1 MMTPAGGRGAAPSQ
15 EFLSMRYDERF
26 HAALRDPQDPRPL
39 LLASNASELAI
50 VRRLVD
56 EPSRDANIDRLALR
70 IGQLIASAL
79 GNSSEAAPLYQL
91 ASWAAAKL
99 GSPSTAQSLEEADEQ
114 IVELAG
120 AARLDAPK
128 PGEAELSF
136 AGGGDSRLLHL
147 AITLARL
154 RHKKLKRLRRWRGVL
169 DRLVGRERRPSA
181 GMRQPVRREPLP
193 SEVYVDQGEADGA
206 LWDIIKGA
214 AGRLPLSVWED
225 KLRDARKDVG
235 RFNIIVAGR
244 TGVGKTTL
252 IGAIFG
258 KEVGDT
264 LMGRPRTRGR
274 VWYPEQPG
282 EADILR
288 LCDTEGLEMERYKET
303 LGGLER
309 EIEQRNSSRDPF
321 DHIHVAW
328 LCIDEPSLTVQP
340 GEEALVRMLDRE
352 GIPVI
357 AVLTKAGMAPQFKD
371 KVAELL
377 PSLRAVV
384 RVRAQ
389 PIIIEG
395 HAFQSMGIDE
405 LLRATEAAIP
415 DAVETA
421 WHVAS
426 RNLTAMLARA
436 ETTVRRAA
444 AAAGAAGATP
454 IPLADAAGVF
464 GVQVGMIVA
473 ISLQMG
479 VKLKRSDLQPMAMTL
494 IGALG
499 LTAGGRFIAGQF
511 AKLIPGLGTVAGS
524 AITGSTA
531 AAITYGLGRAYIEF
545 LRSFFGEHD
554 RMPNADEL
562 ALGFQTFWRRWKN
575 KEQTPP
581 VQSRIA

>member
-1 MMTPAGGRGAAPSQ
+1 MAAEPIFAGREGQ
-15 EFLSMRYDERF
+15 EVRMRLDEGLD
-26 HAALRDPQDPRPL
+26 AALRDPLDPRSL
-39 LLASNASELAI
+39 LLAASDAELAPI
-50 VRRLVD
+50 LQIAGD
-56 EPSRDANIDRLALR
+56 GSRSQNIDHLAARIVKLIGESLGQGELPPLQRL
-70 IGQLIASAL
+70 SH
-79 GNSSEAAPLYQL
+79 
-91 ASWAAAKL
+91 WAAEKL
-99 GSPSTAQSLEEADEQ
+99 GSREPAYSLDEADEQ
-114 IVELAG
+114 VTTLAG
-120 AARLDAPK
+120 RARFEEPAA
-128 PGEAELSF
+128 GEADLTFS
-136 AGGGDSRLLHL
+136 GGGDSRLLHL
-147 AITLARL
+147 AIILARL
-154 RHKKLKRLRRWRGVL
+154 RQKKVRRLRRWRGL
-169 DRLVGRERRPSA
+169 INLVVPRPK
-181 GMRQPVRREPLP
+181 PRREPPP
-193 SEVYVDQGEADGA
+193 SSREVAPVPAYAAPPGEADEA
-206 LWDIIKGA
+206 LWGIIKGA

-225 KLRDARKDVG
+225 KLREARKEVG

-258 KEVGDT
+258 KEVGNT

-309 EIEQRNSSRDPF
+309 EIEQRNASRDPF

-340 GEEALVRMLDRE
+340 GEEALVKLLERE

-357 AVLTKAGMAPQFKD
+357 AVLTKAGMAPQFED

-377 PSLRAVV
+377 PGARAVV

-395 HAFQSMGIDE
+395 TAFQPMGLDE
-405 LLRATEAAIP
+405 LLSATQAVIP
-415 DAVETA
+415 DAVEVA

-426 RNLTAMLARA
+426 RNLTAMLAKA
-436 ETTVRRAA
+436 DTTVRRAS

-464 GVQVGMIVA
+464 GIQVGMIIAV
-473 ISLQMG
+473 SLQMG
-479 VKLKRSDLQPMAMTL
+479 VKLKRSDLQPMAVTL

-511 AKLIPGLGTVAGS
+511 AKLIPGLGSIAGS

-531 AAITYGLGRAYIEF
+531 AAITYGLGRAYIEY
-545 LRSFFGEHD
+545 LRTFHQQHD

-575 KEQTPP
+575 KEHAPP
-581 VQSRIA
+581 PPQSGVT

>member
-1 MMTPAGGRGAAPSQ
+1 
-15 EFLSMRYDERF
+15 MRTDERI
-26 HAALRDPQDPRPL
+26 AMALRDPVDLRPL
-39 LLASNASELAI
+39 LLAARDSELSEMRDILAEGGANASA
-50 VRRLVD
+50 
-56 EPSRDANIDRLALR
+56 DRLATR
-70 IGQLIASAL
+70 ILQLIGAGL
-79 GNSSEAAPLYQL
+79 PGNGERAPLFRL
-91 ASWAAAKL
+91 SAWAAEKL
-99 GSPSTAQSLEEADEQ
+99 GAKTPAQSMEEADEQ
-114 IVELAG
+114 IAALAG
-120 AARLDAPK
+120 RATLEPAKA
-128 PGEAELSF
+128 GEPDIGF
-136 AGGGDSRLLHL
+136 ASGGDATLLQL
-147 AITLARL
+147 AIALARL
-154 RHKKLKRLRRWRGVL
+154 RERRLRRLRGWRWTL
-169 DRLVGRERRPSA
+169 DRLVGRTLRK
-181 GMRQPVRREPLP
+181 PVRPAERQSQAVAPRGAYAET
-193 SEVYVDQGEADGA
+193 GEADTE

-225 KLRDARKDVG
+225 KLREARKDVG

-258 KEVGDT
+258 KEVGNT

-303 LGGLER
+303 LGGLAR

-340 GEEALVRMLDRE
+340 GEEALVKLLERE

-357 AVLTKAGMAPQFKD
+357 AVLTKAGMAPQFKE

-377 PSLRAVV
+377 PSARAVV

-395 HAFQSMGIDE
+395 QGFPPMGLDE
-405 LLRATEAAIP
+405 LLRVTETAIP
-415 DAVETA
+415 EAVETA

-426 RNLTAMLARA
+426 RNLTAMIARA
-436 ETTVRRAA
+436 EATVRRGA

-473 ISLQMG
+473 VSLQMG
-479 VKLKRSDLQPMAMTL
+479 VKLKRSDLQPMAVTL
-494 IGALG
+494 LGALG
-499 LTAGGRFIAGQF
+499 LTAGGRFIAGQVI
-511 AKLIPGLGTVAGS
+511 KLIPGIGTVAGS

-531 AAITYGLGRAYIEF
+531 AALTYGLGRAYVEY
-545 LRSFFGEHD
+545 LRSFFQEHE

-562 ALGFQTFWRRWKN
+562 AKGFQTFWRRWKN
-575 KEQTPP
+575 KEVAPP
-581 VQSRIA
+581 AQSGVT

>member
-1 MMTPAGGRGAAPSQ
+1 
-15 EFLSMRYDERF
+15 MRADERF
-26 HAALRDPQDPRPL
+26 HTSLRDPWDLRPL
-39 LLASNASELAI
+39 LLAASEGELAE
-50 VRRLVD
+50 VRRILG
-56 EPSRDANIDRLALR
+56 EPARGGDIDRLAGR
-70 IGQLIASAL
+70 AGQLITQGLSN
-79 GNSSEAAPLYQL
+79 GQDSPPLL
-91 ASWAAAKL
+91 RLTRWAAEKL
-99 GSPSTAQSLEEADEQ
+99 GASTPAQDLEEADEQ
-114 IVELAG
+114 IAELVG
-120 AARLDAPK
+120 TARLK
-128 PGEAELSF
+128 SIEPGDPELSF
-136 AGGGDSRLLHL
+136 AGGGDSRLLNL
-147 AITLARL
+147 AIALSRL
-154 RHKKLKRLRRWRGVL
+154 RLRKLKGLRRWRGLL
-169 DRLVGRERRPSA
+169 DRLVGRERRPAARRDEQLASA
-181 GMRQPVRREPLP
+181 IAPRQAYAET
-193 SEVYVDQGEADGA
+193 GEADGA

-214 AGRLPLSVWED
+214 AGRLPLAVWED
-225 KLRDARKDVG
+225 KLREARKDVG

-258 KEVGDT
+258 KEVGNT

-274 VWYPEQPG
+274 VWYPEQPS

-309 EIEQRNSSRDPF
+309 EIDARNSSRDPF

-328 LCIDEPSLTVQP
+328 LCIDEPSLTIQP
-340 GEEALVRMLDRE
+340 GEEALLKLLGRE

-357 AVLTKAGMAPQFKD
+357 VVLTKAGMAPQFAE

-377 PSLRAVV
+377 PGARAVV

-395 HAFQSMGIDE
+395 QAFPQMGLDE
-405 LLRATEAAIP
+405 LLRVTEAAIP

-426 RNLTAMLARA
+426 RNLTAMIARA

-473 ISLQMG
+473 VSLQMG
-479 VKLKRSDLQPMAMTL
+479 VKLKRSDLQPMAVTL
-494 IGALG
+494 LGALG

-511 AKLIPGLGTVAGS
+511 AKLIPGLGSIAGS

-531 AAITYGLGRAYIEF
+531 AALTYGLGRAYVEY
-545 LRSFFGEHD
+545 LRSFFQEHD

-562 ALGFQTFWRRWKN
+562 AMGFQTFWRRWKS
-575 KEQTPP
+575 KEQAPP
-581 VQSRIA
+581 PAQSGVT